1 MTLNENK
8 GSSTQSLTRTLCPVK
23 NRTELPVSQSQTVR
37 SHDPLAIKLQFGWKT
52 TLEEERKKT
61 SHGCSKIR

>member
-37 SHDPLAIKLQFGWKT
+37 SHDPLAI
-52 TLEEERKKT
+52 
-61 SHGCSKIR
+61 